1 MLPVSFTTITVQPGV
16 QNARYMG
23 TQKTSLAGCFV
34 GSFFETRTDL
44 KLFGNGVFRPI
55 FDSSN
60 GEGNE
65 LFAVLNN
72 GELCDGF
79 DI

>member
-1 MLPVSFTTITVQPGV
+1 MLPVSFTTCTVQPGV
-16 QNARYMG
+16 QNARYIG

-34 GSFFETRTDL
+34 GSFFETRTDF
-44 KLFGNGVFRPI
+44 KLFGYRVFRPLY
-55 FDSSN
+55 DASN
-60 GEGNE
+60 GKGNE
-65 LFAVLNN
+65 HFAVLNN